1 MAIIHYRM
9 NPDKELPPEDRA
21 HLDEVVKELE
31 KAHRENWV
39 DEYDEDCPPLTEKQ
53 LEKMAQIIRDRKKH
67 A

>member
-1 MAIIHYRM
+1 MANVYREYD
-9 NPDKELPPEDRA
+9 PDRKLTPEELARLKALAKDLEDR
-21 HLDEVVKELE
+21 
-31 KAHRENWV
+31 V